1 MKESLSRI
9 EQELRRAVES
19 QRYAEVQRLVLEF
32 CGAAEAHA
40 RSLPPADPRIGEIAT
55 MTQDVLQWTRSMVK
69 SSRASV
75 MLQLRQIPKV
85 KQYVPAPARTPST
98 MHLDA

>member
-1 MKESLSRI
+1 MQPSLSRI

-32 CGAAEAHA
+32 CRAAEAHA

-55 MTQDVLQWTRSMVK
+55 MTQDVLQWTRAMVK
-69 SSRASV
+69 SSRASLIFQ
-75 MLQLRQIPKV
+75 LQQIPKV
-85 KQYVPAPARTPST
+85 KRYVPAPIRVPST